1 MGTCRGSLYFE
12 FNHKI
17 GELMAEKYTEAQK
30 KAIDTYRQKNKE
42 RTNYLA
48 KRSTSKNFI
57 SKHATLEDL
66 EELKQLIKE
75 RESILQ

>member
-1 MGTCRGSLYFE
+1 
-12 FNHKI
+12 
-17 GELMAEKYTEAQK
+17 MAEKYTEAQK
-30 KAIDTYRQKNKE
+30 KATDAYRQKNKE

-57 SKHATLEDL
+57 LKHATLEDL

-75 RESILQ
+75 RENML

>member
-1 MGTCRGSLYFE
+1 
-12 FNHKI
+12 
-17 GELMAEKYTEAQK
+17 MAEKYTDAQK
-30 KAIDTYRQKNKE
+30 KAIDKYRQKNKE

-66 EELKQLIKE
+66 EELKKLIKE
-75 RESILQ
+75 RESML